1 MRLTTSPGGF
11 RRAENLIAYRQA
23 PRSPSTIRLTAA
35 ALSALCFARGPTG
48 AQTLSPGYTTPPSI
62 AYGELYR
69 DVELASLWALF
80 LFRCQIA
87 ARCTVSVD
95 CVA

>member
-1 MRLTTSPGGF
+1 MAHQRIAWSP
-11 RRAENLIAYRQA
+11 
-23 PRSPSTIRLTAA
+23 
-35 ALSALCFARGPTG
+35 SALCRVATMVSVLFFASAPAG
-48 AQTLSPGYTTPPSI
+48 AQTVGKGYTTPPSI